1 LESKTM
7 NEHPTDPATLPE
19 PPKPLTIEEID
30 DAIGDAI
37 VESVLRKL
45 NGPYED
51 DPDDGPL
58 SPEEIADIEARLE
71 KVLQRYAAEER
82 Q

>member
-58 SPEEIADIEARLE
+58 SPEEIADIEARLA

>member
-1 LESKTM
+1 M

-58 SPEEIADIEARLE
+58 SPEEIADIEARCE
-71 KVLQRYAAEER
+71 KARQRYAAEGLL
-82 Q
+82 